1 MEQKLAPV
9 VPLCCIIRTLKLD
22 GHLITTG
29 IHMIFHLDNI
39 IVLKDRVQNAA

>member
-29 IHMIFHLDNI
+29 IHKIFHLDNI
-39 IVLKDRVQNAA
+39 IELKDRAQNAA

>member
-1 MEQKLAPV
+1 MEQNLAPV
-9 VPLCCIIRTLKLD
+9 VPLCSIIKTLKLD

-39 IVLKDRVQNAA
+39 IVLKDRA

>member
-9 VPLCCIIRTLKLD
+9 VPLCRIIRILKLD

-29 IHMIFHLDNI
+29 IHMIFHLYNI
-39 IVLKDRVQNAA
+39 FVLKDRAQNAA